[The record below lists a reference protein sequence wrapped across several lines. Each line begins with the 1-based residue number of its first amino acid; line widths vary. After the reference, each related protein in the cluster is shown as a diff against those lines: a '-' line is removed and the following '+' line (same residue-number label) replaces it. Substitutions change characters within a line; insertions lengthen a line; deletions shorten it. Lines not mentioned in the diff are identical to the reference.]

1 MPGYCKR
8 DSTNYPQINAHYN
21 RSPSFGRALCGK
33 EVGGNSL
40 GMKKEIYI
48 IVRSSSS
55 HIGELVNIKIKEG
68 YMPLGGICVHSLD
81 ATHYQA
87 MILREYVV

>member
-1 MPGYCKR
+1 
-8 DSTNYPQINAHYN
+8 
-21 RSPSFGRALCGK
+21 
-33 EVGGNSL
+33 
-40 GMKKEIYI
+40 MKKEIYI